1 MLLIYLISWLHHIHH
16 TALQRSHNLQH
27 LYTASKLCINI
38 DDFFDFIFCLRIY
51 IFNAGLVLHVCA
63 YVIICNNFHI
73 FFFVSAH
80 LSVFTSVWSIF
91 FKLSVILHISY
102 LTILSV
108 WGGSTS
114 CLHMSAVST
123 RVRPCLQSDKCNAQE
138 WVSFLSCL
146 NITQI
151 KKVSTF
157 IHLSSL

>member
-1 MLLIYLISWLHHIHH
+1 MFLIFMLLIYLISWLHHIHH

-51 IFNAGLVLHVCA
+51 IFNAGLVLHMCA

-73 FFFVSAH
+73 C
-80 LSVFTSVWSIF
+80 LINIF
-91 FKLSVILHISY
+91 QIICY
-102 LTILSV
+102 LTYLIIFSV

-123 RVRPCLQSDKCNAQE
+123 RVRPCLQSDKCHAQE
-138 WVSFLSCL
+138 
-146 NITQI
+146 
-151 KKVSTF
+151 
-157 IHLSSL
+157 